1 MTISVEQVP
10 EHGYRVKYDTAANGV
25 GFAVYRQGGNC
36 GELSFGK
43 NVLGTG
49 AIFTNGDEWA
59 LCDLVLECDTTSNP
73 MRGASVD
80 VYIYSL
86 DIFGTPSSDECTV
99 ASDGAIRGRGRL
111 LCSTLLDSGKTGKHV
126 HLMRDVPIPSG
137 KFIMTIMPIG
147 CTVKDNAWLTMRRK
161 GGAIV

>member
-1 MTISVEQVP
+1 MSAYSGTIP
-10 EHGYRVKYDTAANGV
+10 THGCRVKHDTAANGA
-25 GFAVYRQGGNC
+25 GFAVYKQGGNC

-49 AIFTNGDEWA
+49 ALFTNGDGWA

-73 MRGASVD
+73 RRGASVD

-86 DIFGTPSSDECTV
+86 DALGTPDADEATV
-99 ASDGAIRGRGRL
+99 ASDGTINGRGQL

-126 HLMRDVPIPSG
+126 HLMRDVPIPEG
-137 KFIMTIMPIG
+137 KFVLTIMPIG
-147 CTVKDNAWLTMRRK
+147 CTVKANAWLTIRRK
-161 GGAIV
+161 GVSIV